1 VRAAVAALD
10 PELAVYDTRTLAQRL
25 DANVARP
32 RVTAAL
38 VSLFA
43 AVALALAAVGIYG
56 VVAYAVTQRAREFGI
71 RLALGARGRD
81 VVRLV
86 VGQGTAPVLAG
97 LALGLGGAWGASR
110 VLGSMLYGVSA
121 TDPLAFAGV
130 AVFLGAVALVAA
142 YVPARR
148 ATRVDPVV
156 VLAQD

>member
-1 VRAAVAALD
+1 
-10 PELAVYDTRTLAQRL
+10 
-25 DANVARP
+25 
-32 RVTAAL
+32 
-38 VSLFA
+38 
-43 AVALALAAVGIYG
+43 VGIYG
-56 VVAYAVTQRAREFGI
+56 VVAYAVTRRAREFGI

-110 VLGSMLYGVSA
+110 VLGSLLYGVSA
-121 TDPLAFAGV
+121 TDPVAFAGV